1 MRKEYYEMLV
11 DVIKTAS
18 DSNPTHKTVAV
29 LENYVMA
36 TDAKRALRITTE
48 TPVKPDGLYQIAK
61 VDKEYQLVASTETG
75 RYPDVERVMKM
86 EAKETLD
93 IPCTVIDTKTGK
105 TGRLDADYFPGR
117 LLTIFG
123 KLQTMTDAADVSTL
137 NYAYLSV
144 VVKKMF
150 ALADD
155 SIRIEYIGST
165 YPVKLTC
172 RNGLDTIEYIIMPL
186 SF

>member
-18 DSNPTHKTVAV
+18 DSDPIHKTAAV

-48 TPVKPDGLYQIAK
+48 SPVKPDGLYQIAK
-61 VDKEYQLVASTETG
+61 VGKVYQLVASSEPG
-75 RYPDVERVMKM
+75 RYPDIERVMKI
-86 EAKETLD
+86 EARATLD
-93 IPCTVIDTKTGK
+93 IPCWATDTKTV
-105 TGRLDADYFPGR
+105 RLDPDYFPGR

-123 KLQTMTDAADVSTL
+123 KLQTMAEVIGVSTL

-144 VVKKMF
+144 VAKKMF
-150 ALADD
+150 ALAND
-155 SIRIEYIGST
+155 SIRVEYVGPT
-165 YPVKLTC
+165 YPLKLSC
-172 RNGLDTIEYIIMPL
+172 RNGRDTIEYIIMPM

>member
-18 DSNPTHKTVAV
+18 DSDPILKTAAV

-48 TPVKPDGLYQIAK
+48 SPVKPDGLYQIAK
-61 VDKEYQLVASTETG
+61 VGKVYQLVASSEPG
-75 RYPDVERVMKM
+75 RYPDIERIMKM
-86 EAKETLD
+86 ESKEVLD
-93 IPCTVIDTKTGK
+93 IACTATDTKTGK
-105 TGRLDADYFPGR
+105 TGRLDPDYFPGR
-117 LLTIFG
+117 LLTILG
-123 KLQTMTDAADVSTL
+123 RLQTMTDAADVSTL

-144 VVKKMF
+144 VAKKMF
-150 ALADD
+150 ALADG
-155 SIRIEYIGST
+155 SIRVEYIGPT
-165 YPVKLTC
+165 YPVKLSC
-172 RNGLDTIEYIIMPL
+172 RNGRDTIEYIIMPM